1 MASEDIG
8 LQSTLTSENSIREQ
22 HALLFECKEL
32 QYFVEV
38 SRVQQYV
45 DRRNLCTVHS
55 LTNLYHV
62 QPMEAM
68 LLALVL
74 WRGRFDNAMA
84 NGRTSPITAL
94 HEIII
99 WRRCGRPR
107 EVGIDVLECLV
118 VSRGRP
124 LPTTSD
130 RRSKE
135 GKKSR
140 RTPEGSGGTVRR
152 SQFRQGRPH

>member
-1 MASEDIG
+1 MY
-8 LQSTLTSENSIREQ
+8 ENSTHCYLSVKNCNISWKY
-22 HALLFECKEL
+22 LGPSSK
-32 QYFVEV
+32 
-38 SRVQQYV
+38 YV
-45 DRRNLCTVHS
+45 DRRNSCTVHS

-99 WRRCGRPR
+99 GRRCGRPR

-152 SQFRQGRPH
+152 S